1 MAIAEKCEKA
11 APNRRCYHHIEVK
24 PENIGRVL
32 GIGLRVA
39 GRVAG
44 ERMSGSTG
52 AAPDA
57 AATVNRAAVDSA
69 VRVRNAGQTASR
81 ARGGILRGVGGFLRP
96 FGRVGGILWLEV
108 TGVFF
113 LIFVPVFAWRGM
125 WPARA
130 SFCPWAGAFEVS
142 RLHRTCACFSLSGR
156 ELVLAGCEEVK
167 CHFLGR
173 AVVRMARSS
182 SR

>member
-1 MAIAEKCEKA
+1 
-11 APNRRCYHHIEVK
+11 
-24 PENIGRVL
+24 
-32 GIGLRVA
+32 
-39 GRVAG
+39 
-44 ERMSGSTG
+44 MSGSTG

-130 SFCPWAGAFEVS
+130 SYLHGPEHLKFLVYTGLALVFLYLGVS
-142 RLHRTCACFSLSGR
+142 SFW
-156 ELVLAGCEEVK
+156 
-167 CHFLGR
+167 R
-173 AVVRMARSS
+173 AAKK
-182 SR
+182 